1 MFVSRRAGF
10 RFAPQLMASSH
21 EANSSAASKGI
32 DWKSEVTT
40 IPKKNPEFNLQWHH
54 RKSLEVATILSLLL
68 TITLFVAIRDIRT
81 QPREIAASAIQL
93 EVAEIPPTEQ
103 IKRPPPPP
111 RPVLPIPTESEDL
124 PEDATIESTEL
135 NLVELPPPPPP
146 PSEQGDGTSSV
157 FVAYDE
163 PPEII
168 GGMQALVSALEY
180 PELAR
185 RAGIEG
191 VVIVGVLVD
200 EKGKLLDTKIV
211 KPHGS
216 NAGLE
221 EAAIKG
227 LLKMKWK
234 PAYQRDKPIKVWV
247 AVPVRFRLRD
257 ATS

>member
-10 RFAPQLMASSH
+10 RFAPQLMDNSGQT
-21 EANSSAASKGI
+21 NSSAASKGI
-32 DWKSEVTT
+32 PWKSDVTP
-40 IPKKNPEFNLQWHH
+40 IAEKNPEFNLQLHY
-54 RKSLEVATILSLLL
+54 RKSFEVATIFALLL

-81 QPREIAASAIQL
+81 QPREIVTSPIQL

-103 IKRPPPPP
+103 FKRPPPPP
-111 RPVLPIPTESEDL
+111 RPALPIPTESEDL
-124 PEDATIESTEL
+124 PMDETIESTEL
-135 NLVELPPPPPP
+135 NLAELPPPPPP
-146 PSEQGDGTSSV
+146 PSEKNDETSSV
-157 FVAYDE
+157 FVAYDQ

-168 GGMQALVSALEY
+168 GGMEALASALEY

-191 VVIVGVLVD
+191 VVIVGVLID

-257 ATS
+257 AT